1 MKATLKTPISVYAE
15 VDDVVK
21 SRELGLNTQE
31 ICRTAIKKAI
41 IEAEKEIDMLDRQER
56 EKIIDE
62 LKNKG
67 GKQ

>member
-1 MKATLKTPISVYAE
+1 MKTQLSVYAE

-31 ICRTAIKKAI
+31 ICRKAIKQAI
-41 IEAEKEIDMLDRQER
+41 VEAEREIDMLDRQER
-56 EKIIDE
+56 ERIIDE